1 MIQGATVHCQQFLL
15 SLPRGHSEHSRATAV
30 PPGKLDLHAGKMGSL
45 AIITVVN
52 DPEKVLL
59 IYEP

>member
-1 MIQGATVHCQQFLL
+1 MHCQQFLL
-15 SLPRGHSEHSRATAV
+15 SLPRGPSEHSRATAV

>member
-1 MIQGATVHCQQFLL
+1 MHCQQLLL
-15 SLPRGHSEHSRATAV
+15 SLPHGCSEHSRATAV
-30 PPGKLDLHAGKMGSL
+30 PPGELDLHAGKMGSL

-52 DPEKVLL
+52 DPEKDLL